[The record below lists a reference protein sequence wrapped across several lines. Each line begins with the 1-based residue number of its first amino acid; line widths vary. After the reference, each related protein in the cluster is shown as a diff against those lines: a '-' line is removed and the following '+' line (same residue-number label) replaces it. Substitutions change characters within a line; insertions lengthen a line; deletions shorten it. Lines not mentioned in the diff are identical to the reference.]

1 MDVDNTTQEESRVH
15 LPPLE
20 APPTLG
26 PEEMTPSSRRAGS
39 SEMLARLL
47 RMADSYRTRNALHQ
61 AVEMYFELVESH
73 PDTSEAAQAEQRLI
87 EIGDNYERN
96 GELRQA
102 RSIFER
108 LQETAA
114 E

>member
-1 MDVDNTTQEESRVH
+1 MNVDSTILEENRGH
-15 LPPLE
+15 LQPLE
-20 APPTLG
+20 APPALS
-26 PEEMTPSSRRAGS
+26 PEEVISPAKRAGG

-47 RMADSYRTRNALHQ
+47 KMADSYRARNALHQ
-61 AVEMYFELVESH
+61 AAEMYFELVECH
-73 PDTSEAAQAEQRLI
+73 PDTSEAAKAEQRLI